1 MVKRLPPIG
10 GRDGSSKLPRCT
22 MNVIYARESI
32 TPAIFLAGPTPRD
45 PKTESWRPEALKIL
59 ELHDFEG
66 IVYVPENRVY
76 TDGYE
81 YDAQVNWEWLALEMS
96 TAIVF
101 WVPRELNK
109 MPAMTTNVEFGHY
122 VKDGRVVLGYPK
134 DAPKMKYLHA
144 LADRYS
150 VPVFHDLERTI
161 IAAIDMA

>member
-1 MVKRLPPIG
+1 
-10 GRDGSSKLPRCT
+10 
-22 MNVIYARESI
+22 MNIIYAREPIRPS
-32 TPAIFLAGPTPRD
+32 IFLAGPTPRD
-45 PKTESWRPEALKIL
+45 AKTESWRPEALQIL

-66 IVYVPENRVY
+66 TVYVPENRVY
-76 TDGYE
+76 TDGFD
-81 YDAQVNWEWLALEMS
+81 YDSQINWEWLALDMS

-101 WVPRELNK
+101 WVPRELNN

-150 VPVFHDLERTI
+150 VPVFHDLERTL